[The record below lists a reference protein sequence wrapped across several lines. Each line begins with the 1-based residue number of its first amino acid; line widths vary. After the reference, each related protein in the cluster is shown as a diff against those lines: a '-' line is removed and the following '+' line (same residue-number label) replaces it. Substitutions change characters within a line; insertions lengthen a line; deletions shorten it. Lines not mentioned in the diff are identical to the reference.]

1 MPNRES
7 SSLLGL
13 LASDPTASGM
23 MSRRSLT
30 RCISRLLMEA
40 TRTTMGGK
48 DSCALIAAASSAMF
62 HEYAK
67 LFTKDGKYT
76 VVQGISRDK
85 LEGLKTE

>member
-1 MPNRES
+1 
-7 SSLLGL
+7 
-13 LASDPTASGM
+13 
-23 MSRRSLT
+23 
-30 RCISRLLMEA
+30 
-40 TRTTMGGK
+40 
-48 DSCALIAAASSAMF
+48 MF